1 MYKKTAL
8 NNRAKKI
15 VQLVFFTG
23 ITVASTVAYSQSKLP
38 YQNARLSSSER
49 VKDLLGRMTIE
60 EKFWQLFMIPG
71 DLDGGKEKYK
81 NGIFGLQVST
91 KGNSDAAGQL
101 LNYKSTATAIETAKK
116 INAIQKYFVEETRL
130 GIPII
135 AFDEVLH
142 GLVRDGATAFPQA
155 IALASSW
162 DTLLMHRVA
171 EAIARETKSRGIR
184 QVLSPVINIADDVR
198 WGRVEETYGEDPFLS
213 SAMGVAFVTAFEK
226 MGVVTTPKHFL
237 ANNGNGGR
245 DSYPID
251 YNERLLEEVYLAPFR
266 ACFQKGGSRSVMT
279 SYNSLN
285 GAPCTANE
293 WLLNTWLKKK
303 MEFNGFII
311 SDASAVGGAN
321 VLHYTASDYPQAGA
335 NALNNGLDV
344 IFQTDFDHYKLF
356 MPPFL
361 DGRINET
368 TINESVARV
377 LRVKFELGLFEQPYV
392 SEAEL
397 NNLNSHAGY
406 KALAKEAA
414 LKSIV
419 LLKNSKHGKQN
430 ENILPLK
437 KSTRTIAII
446 GTDATEAR
454 LGGYSGPGNGK
465 VSILDGIKNTMGKQA
480 NVLYAPGPGRQFN
493 QYAAVPAQ
501 NLFTYVNGVK
511 QKGLQAEY
519 FNNIQLSGKPVV
531 TRVDE
536 DINFRW
542 TLYSPHP
549 NINFDFYSAKWV
561 GKISAPSNGKYKI
574 GLEGNDGYRLY
585 LNNKLVIDN
594 WKSQSF
600 STKVIDYYF
609 EKGKDYDLRVEFFES
624 SGSAW
629 FKLIW
634 NVAVENNWQKEMDEA
649 VSTARKSDVAVI
661 VAGIEEGEGGDRA
674 YLNLPG
680 LQEELINKVAATGIP
695 VVVVLIGGSAI
706 TMNKWMNNVAAIVD
720 AWYPGEEGGHAVAD
734 ILFGDFNPSGKL
746 PITFPVAEGQLPLTY
761 NHKPTGRND
770 DYINLT
776 GQPLFPFGFGLS
788 YTQFE
793 YGDLVFNKARINGN
807 ETATVRCAV
816 KNIGSR
822 DGEEVVQ
829 LYIRDD
835 LSSVAR
841 PVKELKGFQ
850 RVFIKAG
857 ESKEIEF
864 QITSGLLQMLND
876 KMMWVVE
883 PGEFRIMLGASSK
896 DIRARGIITVVN

>member
-1 MYKKTAL
+1 M
-8 NNRAKKI
+8 KI
-15 VQLVFFTG
+15 MF
-23 ITVASTVAYSQSKLP
+23 SKLKLLLLFTFPVLVNAQEHLP
-38 YQNARLSSSER
+38 YKNEKLPIEER
-49 VKDLLGRMTIE
+49 VKDLIGRMTIE

-71 DLDGGKEKYK
+71 DLDNGKEKYK

-101 LNYKSTATAIETAKK
+101 LSYSSSATAIETVKK
-116 INAIQKYFVEETRL
+116 INAIQKYFVEQTRL

-142 GLVRDGATAFPQA
+142 GLVREGATAFPQA
-155 IALASSW
+155 IALAATW
-162 DTLLMHRVA
+162 DTLLMRRVA
-171 EAIARETKSRGIR
+171 ETIARETKSRGIR
-184 QVLSPVINIADDVR
+184 QVLSPVVNIADDVR
-198 WGRVEETYGEDPFLS
+198 WGRVEETYGEDPFLT
-213 SAMGVAFVTAFEK
+213 SAMGVAFVSAFEK

-245 DSYPID
+245 DSYPVE
-251 YNERLLEEVYLAPFR
+251 YNERLLEEIYLAPFR
-266 ACFQKGGSRSVMT
+266 ACFTKGGSRSVMT

-285 GAPCTANE
+285 GSPCTANN
-293 WLLNTWLKKK
+293 WLLNEWLKK
-303 MEFNGFII
+303 ETDFNGFVI

-321 VLHYTASDYPQAGA
+321 VLHYTANDYPQASA
-335 NALNNGLDV
+335 NAINNGLDV
-344 IFQTDFDHYKLF
+344 IFQTDFEHYKLF
-356 MPPFL
+356 NPPFF
-361 DGRINET
+361 DGRISEA
-368 TINESVARV
+368 TINAAVARV
-377 LRVKFELGLFEQPYV
+377 LRIKFELGLFEQPYI
-392 SEAEL
+392 SEAEVAKW
-397 NNLNSHAGY
+397 NNNATH
-406 KALAKEAA
+406 KTLAKEAA

-419 LLKNSKHGKQN
+419 LLKNSKHQKQN

-437 KSTRTIAII
+437 KTIRTIAVI

-465 VSILDGIKNTMGKQA
+465 VTILDGIKNKQGKQSA
-480 NVLYAPGPGRQFN
+480 VLYAAGCGRQFS
-493 QYAAVPAQ
+493 QYAAVPSQ
-501 NLFTYVNGVK
+501 NLFTYSNGVK

-519 FNNIQLSGKPVV
+519 YNNVQLSGKPVIK
-531 TRVDE
+531 RVDE
-536 DINFRW
+536 EINFRW

-549 NINFDFYSAKWV
+549 DINFDFYSAKWK
-561 GKISAPSNGKYKI
+561 GKITASATGKSKI

-594 WKSQSF
+594 WKSQTF
-600 STKVIDYYF
+600 STTVTDYYF
-609 EKGKDYDLRVEFFES
+609 EKGKDYDIQVEFFES

-634 NVAVENNWQKEMDEA
+634 NAGVENNWQKKIDEA
-649 VSTARKSDVAVI
+649 VATAKKSDVAII

-680 LQEELINKVAATGIP
+680 KQEELINKVAATGTP

-706 TMNKWMNNVAAIVD
+706 TMNNWMNNVAAIVD
-720 AWYPGEEGGHAVAD
+720 AWYPGEEGGNAVAD
-734 ILFGDFNPSGKL
+734 MLFGDYNPSGKL
-746 PITFPVAEGQLPLTY
+746 PVTFPVTEGQLPLTY

-793 YGDLVFNKARINGN
+793 YGDLFFDKTQIKNN
-807 ETATVRCAV
+807 ETTTAHCTV
-816 KNIGSR
+816 KNTGTK
-822 DGEEVVQ
+822 DGDEVVQ
-829 LYIRDD
+829 LYIRDV
-835 LSSVAR
+835 LASVAR

-850 RVFIKAG
+850 RIFIKAG
-857 ESKEIEF
+857 ETKEIEF
-864 QITSGLLQMLND
+864 KITPELLQMLND
-876 KMMWVVE
+876 KMKWVVE

-896 DIRARGIITVVN
+896 DIRARGIITVTN